1 MCILVFD
8 DFKIT
13 VPQYVNYAVFYYLHK
28 VSCVLLYGSED
39 YMNVVQSNTS
49 AYGLMKFA
57 NIFHFYVFFVG
68 IVLIMDQ

>member
-28 VSCVLLYGSED
+28 VSCCAH
-39 YMNVVQSNTS
+39 MNGVQSDMG